1 MDELPAE
8 LLSKVFEYL
17 NAGDA
22 LSSRRVCSK
31 WKNRLT
37 GCGHITV
44 NIDYLRT
51 RRILPVWVGRSW
63 LGKVKSGLCLHG
75 QVVKN
80 GTQESGELAGEAQ
93 LHVHPIGSFGA
104 ALCFERMEEGY
115 FWRSLDFDQST
126 FDLSYLVGGSYNP
139 GHKYIKHVL
148 KTADLSGLTKLEHL
162 NVSGCS
168 KLETLLLPPNLK
180 SLDASD
186 CPVLRNISFPA
197 GRCELNHLNV
207 NYCHSLVAFKANA
220 FNDTTTQLGRILRM
234 STHLTYVSLRSVA
247 TDELLCSLSESVS
260 ARANLRRIDASQS
273 GAVCDTSVEV
283 LTKATLNLEE
293 MIIDGCKSISKALH
307 ERCGSRRKRSCD
319 DMIEGGYIQP
329 ETGMALF

>member
-1 MDELPAE
+1 MDELPPE
-8 LLSKVFEYL
+8 LLYKVFEYL

-22 LSSRRVCSK
+22 LSSRRVCSE

-37 GCGHITV
+37 GCGQITV

-75 QVVKN
+75 QVVRN
-80 GTQESGELAGEAQ
+80 GSQESGELAGEAP

-104 ALCFERMEEGY
+104 ALCFERTEEGY
-115 FWRSLDFDQST
+115 FWRSLDFNQST

-139 GHKYIKHVL
+139 GHKDIKHVL
-148 KTADLSGLTKLEHL
+148 KTVELSGLSKLEHL

-186 CPVLRNISFPA
+186 CPALRNIYFPA

-207 NYCHSLVAFKANA
+207 NNCYSLAACKANA
-220 FNDTTTQLGRILRM
+220 FNGTTQLGRILGM

-260 ARANLRRIDASQS
+260 ARANLLRIDASQS
-273 GAVCDTSVEV
+273 GAVSDTSVEV

-293 MIIDGCKSISKALH
+293 LIIDGCKSISTALH
-307 ERCGSRRKRSCD
+307 ERCCSRRKRSCD
-319 DMIEGGYIQP
+319 DMIEDGSFQP
-329 ETGMALF
+329 ETVMMF

>member
-1 MDELPAE
+1 MDELPPE

-22 LSSRRVCSK
+22 LSSRRVCSM

-80 GTQESGELAGEAQ
+80 GTEESGELAGEAP
-93 LHVHPIGSFGA
+93 LHVHPTGSLGA
-104 ALCFERMEEGY
+104 ALCFERMEDGY

-126 FDLSYLVGGSYNP
+126 FDFSYLVGGSYNP
-139 GHKYIKHVL
+139 GHKYLKHVL
-148 KTADLSGLTKLEHL
+148 KTVDLSSLTKLEHL

-168 KLETLLLPPNLK
+168 KLETLLLPPSLK
-180 SLDASD
+180 SLDARD
-186 CPVLRNISFPA
+186 CPALRNISFPA
-197 GRCELNHLNV
+197 GRCKLNHLNV
-207 NYCHSLVAFKANA
+207 NDCHSLVAFKAI
-220 FNDTTTQLGRILRM
+220 QLGRIFHM
-234 STHLTYVSLRSVA
+234 STHLTSVSLRSVDTA
-247 TDELLCSLSESVS
+247 ELLCSLSQSVS
-260 ARANLRRIDASQS
+260 ARVNLRRIDAVSDS
-273 GAVCDTSVEV
+273 SV
-283 LTKATLNLEE
+283 
-293 MIIDGCKSISKALH
+293 KST
-307 ERCGSRRKRSCD
+307 R
-319 DMIEGGYIQP
+319 
-329 ETGMALF
+329 